1 MSENLLILFILKM
14 PITKSLKFLLAIIL
28 LLIYS
33 SCQFIKNENNLTKEK
48 LEELIYSAAAGNK
61 TSNDSLQ
68 NLFDLNLP
76 NPTEINDLNIDSLS
90 VEGKKFYSVLIEFP
104 NPIYNR
110 FAVYDSS
117 YKLYIL
123 DKSLNGYLSLQKN
136 NQKDFS
142 YFLIKE
148 NFNTQNII
156 QLNRKSIYLM
166 KKDSVYL
173 AFRNFTSYDDGKI
186 ILTQKINDI
195 QPDYIETNISTKNFV
210 TKKNKNLFFF
220 DKQLNK
226 YISNSNYNDM
236 VSNQTSYFDSLV
248 INLVKSK
255 APKTKNSLIYN
266 EVSSLISCG
275 IKTSNDSIQKYNNFK
290 NVNEQYSLF
299 VPIDWKILKE
309 TKLSNHINQI
319 LNGTRLLYSDSSI
332 ISIVKINPIYNAE
345 DYLNYKLANAVKGK
359 YLVRYSDK
367 IQLDNKYVQFFE
379 ISFFNLKYLIIFE
392 CPISSY
398 EKNKQIY
405 ENIINSFSIG

>member
-1 MSENLLILFILKM
+1 MQ
-14 PITKSLKFLLAIIL
+14 ITKSLKFLFTIIF

-33 SCQFIKNENNLTKEK
+33 SCQFIKNENINNLTKEK
-48 LEELIYSAAAGNK
+48 LEELIYSAVAGNK

-76 NPTEINDLNIDSLS
+76 TPTEINDLFIDSLTF
-90 VEGKKFYSVLIEFP
+90 EGKKFYSVMIEFP

-110 FAVYDSS
+110 FAVYDTS
-117 YKLYIL
+117 YKLYFL

-136 NQKDFS
+136 NRKDFP

-148 NFNTQNII
+148 NFKTQNVI
-156 QLNRKSIYLM
+156 QLERKSIYLIE
-166 KKDSVYL
+166 KDSVYL
-173 AFRNFTSYDDGKI
+173 AFRNYTNYDDGKI
-186 ILTQKINDI
+186 ILSQKIIDI
-195 QPDYIETNISTKNFV
+195 QPDYIETNINAKNFV
-210 TKKNKNLFFF
+210 TKKNKDLFFF
-220 DKQLNK
+220 DKELNK
-226 YISNSNYNDM
+226 YISNSNNENAL
-236 VSNQTSYFDSLV
+236 SIQTSYFDSLV

-255 APKTKNSLIYN
+255 TSKTKNSLIYN
-266 EVSSLISCG
+266 EVSSLISVG

-299 VPIDWKILKE
+299 VPINWKILKE

-319 LNGTRLLYSDSSI
+319 LNGTKLLYSDSSN

-345 DYLNYKLANAVKGK
+345 EYLDYKLTNAVKGK
-359 YLVRYSDK
+359 YLVRYTDK
-367 IQLDNKYVQFFE
+367 IQIENKYIQFFE

>member
-1 MSENLLILFILKM
+1 MQ
-14 PITKSLKFLLAIIL
+14 ITKSLKFLFTIIL

-33 SCQFIKNENNLTKEK
+33 SCQFIKNENINKLTKEK
-48 LEELIYSAAAGNK
+48 LEELIYSAASGNK

-76 NPTEINDLNIDSLS
+76 IPTEINDLNIDSLS

-110 FAVYDSS
+110 FAIYDSS

-123 DKSLNGYLSLQKN
+123 DKSLNGYLSLKKS
-136 NQKDFS
+136 NQNDFP

-148 NFNTQNII
+148 NFKTQNII
-156 QLNRKSIYLM
+156 QLERKSIYLIE
-166 KKDSVYL
+166 KDSAHL

-195 QPDYIETNISTKNFV
+195 QSDYIETNINAKNYV
-210 TKKNKNLFFF
+210 SKKNKDLFFF

-226 YISNSNYNDM
+226 YISNSNNENV
-236 VSNQTSYFDSLV
+236 VSIQTSYFDSLV

-255 APKTKNSLIYN
+255 VLKTKNSLIYN
-266 EVSSLISCG
+266 EVSSLISVG

-290 NVNEQYSLF
+290 NVNDQYSLF

-309 TKLSNHINQI
+309 VKITNYSNQM
-319 LNGTRLLYSDSSI
+319 LNGTKLLYSDGSNI
-332 ISIVKINPIYNAE
+332 NIVKINPIYNAE
-345 DYLNYKLANAVKGK
+345 NYFDYKLSNAVKGK

-367 IQLDNKYVQFFE
+367 MQLENKYVQFFE

>member
-1 MSENLLILFILKM
+1 M
-14 PITKSLKFLLAIIL
+14 
-28 LLIYS
+28 
-33 SCQFIKNENNLTKEK
+33 TKEK
-48 LEELIYSAAAGNK
+48 LEELIYSAVAGNK

-76 NPTEINDLNIDSLS
+76 TPTEINDLFIDSLTF
-90 VEGKKFYSVLIEFP
+90 EGKKFYSVMIEFP

-110 FAVYDSS
+110 FAVYDTS
-117 YKLYIL
+117 YKLYFL

-136 NQKDFS
+136 NRKDFP

-148 NFNTQNII
+148 NFKTQNVI
-156 QLNRKSIYLM
+156 QLERKSIYLIE
-166 KKDSVYL
+166 KDSVYL
-173 AFRNFTSYDDGKI
+173 AFRNYTNYDDGKI
-186 ILTQKINDI
+186 ILSQKIIDI
-195 QPDYIETNISTKNFV
+195 QPDYIETNINAKNFV
-210 TKKNKNLFFF
+210 TKKNKDLFFF
-220 DKQLNK
+220 DKELNK
-226 YISNSNYNDM
+226 YISNSNNENAL
-236 VSNQTSYFDSLV
+236 SIQTSYFDSLV

-255 APKTKNSLIYN
+255 TSKTKNSLIYN
-266 EVSSLISCG
+266 EVSSLISVG

-299 VPIDWKILKE
+299 VPINWKILKE

-319 LNGTRLLYSDSSI
+319 LNGTKLLYSDSSN

-345 DYLNYKLANAVKGK
+345 EYLDYKLTNAVKGK
-359 YLVRYSDK
+359 YLVRYTDK
-367 IQLDNKYVQFFE
+367 IQIENKYIQFFE